1 MKYLCF
7 LAILFSGSFAFS
19 GTWWSVELRTGSAK
33 SFSTGLDIEQ
43 TGFPKIHFDADYETR
58 PFEDS
63 PYYGYRIS
71 RCSEKHAWEIEFLHH
86 KIYLKNTQPDVS
98 HFEVTHGYN
107 MLFLNHAWVFGST
120 YVRAGAGAVISHAES
135 EIRNQP
141 FNADY
146 DLSGF
151 VGQGSVE
158 KRFYFSRLFFLTIE
172 GKFTAATAS
181 VSVAGGKAHAPNI
194 AVHAL
199 AGLGFDFGKRQ

>member
-7 LAILFSGSFAFS
+7 LILLFSTGFAFS
-19 GTWWSVELRTGSAK
+19 ETWWSVELRTGSAK
-33 SFSTGLDIEQ
+33 SFSSGLQIEQ
-43 TGFPKIHFDADYETR
+43 SGFPKIDFDADYETR

-71 RCSEKHAWEIEFLHH
+71 RCSEKHAWEVEFLHH

-107 MLFLNHAWVFGST
+107 MLFLNHAWVFGSA

-135 EIRNQP
+135 EIRGQP
-141 FNADY
+141 FNANY

-151 VGQGSVE
+151 VAQAAAE
-158 KRFYFSRLFFLTIE
+158 KRFYFSRLFFLTVE

-181 VSVAGGKAHAPNI
+181 VSVAAGKAHAPNI